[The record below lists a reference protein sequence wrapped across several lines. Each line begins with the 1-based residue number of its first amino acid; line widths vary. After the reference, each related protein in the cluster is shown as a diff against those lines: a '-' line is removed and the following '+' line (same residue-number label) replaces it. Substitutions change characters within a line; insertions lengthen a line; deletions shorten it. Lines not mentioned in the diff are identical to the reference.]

1 MPSENIESRAISE
14 REEFRLDAAG
24 RLDLDIEE
32 ASKFAGVDVEKAQS
46 YYNSQ
51 NYETELISG
60 HFSDADKRLVLERYL
75 DDWKNPHEIS
85 GEMYSPSSDFSYQGG
100 AKKVADMLET
110 AGIEVVRWQRDIQK
124 ERAEVD
130 AERRNKEFIERI
142 TSRFEAEYPGA
153 TEMYINK
160 WMSIGEI
167 EEQFDTASRNYSS
180 PSVREALEDSGIQVE
195 DENTEEEVLEP
206 EERIEEA
213 GRFSAAK
220 EFEVMGE
227 VSDEEAIYW
236 MVGNGINIAP
246 NMASFYNSFMDRD
259 DFVNGIDMMDMTR
272 ELDHLEEIEEGF
284 YQLNGEVEDLVS
296 QGVKGVLRSRIQRS
310 KQR

>member
-1 MPSENIESRAISE
+1 MPSGDIESRIIDE

-24 RLDLDIEE
+24 RLDLDVEE

-46 YYNSQ
+46 YYKFQ
-51 NYETELISG
+51 DYESEHISG
-60 HFSDADKRLVLERYL
+60 YFSDADKRLVLERYL

-85 GEMYSPSSDFSYQGG
+85 GEIYSPSSNFSYQGD
-100 AKKVADMLET
+100 AKKVADMLEA
-110 AGIEVVRWQRDIQK
+110 AGIEVMRWQRDIQR
-124 ERAEVD
+124 ERAKVD

-153 TEMYINK
+153 TEMYINQ
-160 WMSIGEI
+160 WMSIEEI
-167 EEQFDTASRNYSS
+167 EEQFDTESRLYSS
-180 PSVREALEDSGIQVE
+180 PSVKEVLEDSWIQVE
-195 DENTEEEVLEP
+195 DKMPEEKMLEP

-220 EFEVMGE
+220 EFEVMDE

-236 MVGNGINIAP
+236 MVGKGRNIVP
-246 NMASFYNSFMDRD
+246 DMTSLYNSFMDREE
-259 DFVNGIDMMDMTR
+259 FVNGLDIMNMAR
-272 ELDHLEEIEEGF
+272 ELDHLEELEEGF
-284 YQLNGEVEDLVS
+284 YQLDGEVEDLVS
-296 QGVKGVLRSRIQRS
+296 QGARSVLRSRMQRS